1 MRIFLS
7 VLILI
12 FSLQSWTKADDIKD
26 FQIEGM
32 SLYDSALDYYTE
44 KQIKKYTANYKYN
57 NNDYIPVATSK
68 NIKVYDSIQ
77 FYHKS
82 DDKKTIG
89 VITGTLWFE
98 NDIEGCLDKKKTI
111 KKEIENLFINAKKV
125 DLGTIKIDY
134 DKSGKSTKTNYR
146 FVFENGDYVLLACYD
161 WSKKF
166 KYKDHLRVGVVS
178 KDFDYWIYNVASK

>member
-1 MRIFLS
+1 MD
-7 VLILI
+7 
-12 FSLQSWTKADDIKD
+12 SLKITEVTPNLNVVDD
-26 FQIEGM
+26 
-32 SLYDSALDYYTE
+32 S
-44 KQIKKYTANYKYN
+44 
-57 NNDYIPVATSK
+57 
-68 NIKVYDSIQ
+68 
-77 FYHKS
+77 
-82 DDKKTIG
+82 
-89 VITGTLWFE
+89 
-98 NDIEGCLDKKKTI
+98 
-111 KKEIENLFINAKKV
+111 

>member
-1 MRIFLS
+1 MKKLS
-7 VLILI
+7 LVLIIIL
-12 FSLQSWTKADDIKD
+12 SLHSWTKADDIKD
-26 FQIEGM
+26 FEIEGM
-32 SLYDSALDYYTE
+32 SLYDSALDHYTE

-57 NNDYIPVATSK
+57 NNDYIPVGTSK
-68 NIKVYDSIQ
+68 NVKVYDSIQ

-89 VITGTLWFE
+89 VITGTIWFE
-98 NDIEGCLDKKKTI
+98 NNIEGCLVKKKTI
-111 KKEIENLFINAKKV
+111 KKEIENLFINTKQV

-166 KYKDHLRVGVVS
+166 KFKDHLRVGVVS